1 MVLCNDDISLTYII
15 DICNRNLSW
24 VYIILSCPCEIS
36 PWHILV
42 CFLSLRYVIYICHVL
57 HLVEGWRH
65 RPWYILMTYQWHN
78 NNGFMTYVNDIS
90 PWHITMT
97 ICHDIS
103 PWHITITYLHD
114 ISPWCITMTY
124 HHDIYTWHM
133 SRHDI
138 SHHDIPAH
146 HDIYDLAHTP
156 TISSNIHMSLRCRRV
171 TYVMRYVMVGGVSW
185 VYVMVICHDV
195 IVYVMVICHWAFF
208 TKCSPW
214 HIRICHGALYVMVT
228 PLHDI

>member
-1 MVLCNDDISLTYII
+1 MSIYHTVMSMWDITMTYT
-15 DICNRNLSW
+15 CM
-24 VYIILSCPCEIS
+24 
-36 PWHILV
+36 
-42 CFLSLRYVIYICHVL
+42 FFVIEICHL
-57 HLVEGWRH
+57 YMSCTT
-65 RPWYILMTYQWHN
+65 PWGMTSQTMIYTHDIYQWHN

-114 ISPWCITMTY
+114 ISPWYITMTY

-185 VYVMVICHDV
+185 VYVIVIYHDV
-195 IVYVMVICHWAFF
+195 IVYVMVICHWVFF

-228 PLHDI
+228 HLHDI